1 MTDSDMIEA
10 IEAVYEWA
18 CWASDLGMVD
28 FDTFACLVDVI
39 RELRAREAR
48 NAA

>member
-10 IEAVYEWA
+10 IEAVYEYVVWA
-18 CWASDLGMVD
+18 ADIGMID
-28 FDTFACLVDVI
+28 FDAVACLAYVI
-39 RELRAREAR
+39 RELRKREAR